1 MGTITVV
8 TSGKGGA
15 GKSTVSAGLGCAL
28 ADMGHKVLL
37 LDGDAGLRSLDLMLG
52 VSSSA
57 VYDMADVFEGRCE
70 PVRAIYPSPICRD
83 VSVIAAPVH
92 LEQLC
97 SPEDMRRLCLGF
109 VQHYDD
115 LIIDC
120 PAGIGA
126 GFEAA
131 VSAAH
136 RALVVSTPDLVCAR
150 DANIVSDL
158 LEAKGIPARLVINRL
173 RPRPIRKGKTP
184 DIDALIDMA
193 GIQLIGVLPEDELVA
208 TANANGNPLPLQCA
222 AREAFSHIAHR
233 LQGENVP
240 LMDLTKYK

>member
-28 ADMGHKVLL
+28 ADRGHKVLL

-52 VSSSA
+52 VSSTT
-57 VYDMADVFEGRCE
+57 VYDMADVFAGRCE

-97 SPEDMRRLCLGF
+97 SPEDMKRLCRSF
-109 VQHYDD
+109 VQHFDD

-131 VSAAH
+131 IAAAD
-136 RALVVSTPDLVCAR
+136 RALVVSSPDLVCAR

-158 LEAKGIPARLVINRL
+158 LEAKGIPARLVITRL
-173 RPRPIRKGKTP
+173 RARPIRKGKTP
-184 DIDALIDMA
+184 DIDTLIDMA
-193 GIQLIGVLPEDELVA
+193 GIRLIGVLPDDEQVA
-208 TANANGNPLPLQCA
+208 TANANGNPLPLQSA
-222 AREAFSHIAHR
+222 AHEAFANIARR

-240 LMDLTKYK
+240 LMDLNR

>member
-28 ADMGHKVLL
+28 ADLGHKVLL

-52 VSSSA
+52 VSSA
-57 VYDMADVFEGRCE
+57 TVYDMADVFAGRCE

-97 SPEDMRRLCLGF
+97 SPEDMRRLCQSF
-109 VQHYDD
+109 VQHFDD

-120 PAGIGA
+120 PAGIGS
-126 GFEAA
+126 GFEPPIGRWWSPHRTSSAPVTPTSSPICWKPKAFRRGWSSTACAPVRSAKERPPISIRSSIWRGSVLSAFCRTTNRSLPPTPTAIRSRCKVPHTKRLPTLPA
-131 VSAAH
+131 VY
-136 RALVVSTPDLVCAR
+136 R
-150 DANIVSDL
+150 
-158 LEAKGIPARLVINRL
+158 
-173 RPRPIRKGKTP
+173 GKTSP
-184 DIDALIDMA
+184 
-193 GIQLIGVLPEDELVA
+193 
-208 TANANGNPLPLQCA
+208 
-222 AREAFSHIAHR
+222 
-233 LQGENVP
+233 
-240 LMDLTKYK
+240 

>member
-28 ADMGHKVLL
+28 ADLGHKVLL

-52 VSSSA
+52 VSSA
-57 VYDMADVFEGRCE
+57 TVYDMSDVFAGRCE

-97 SPEDMRRLCLGF
+97 SPEDMRRLCQSF
-109 VQHYDD
+109 VQHFDD

-120 PAGIGA
+120 PAGIGS

-131 VSAAH
+131 VAAAD
-136 RALVVSTPDLVCAR
+136 RALVVTTPDLVCAR

-173 RPRPIRKGKTP
+173 RARPIRKGKTP
-184 DIDALIDMA
+184 DIDTLIDMA
-193 GIQLIGVLPEDELVA
+193 GIRLIGVLPDDEQVA
-208 TANANGNPLPLQCA
+208 TANANGNPLPLQSA
-222 AREAFSHIAHR
+222 AHEAFANIARR

-240 LMDLTKYK
+240 LMDLNR